1 MWWELTVGS
10 DARGLDYSGDSLAIG
25 ADGTVLQ
32 DMTNKNGAA
41 RVVLSG
47 AALQRYRESFPC
59 QLDADS
65 FQLD

>member
-1 MWWELTVGS
+1 MGGVNRIGS

-25 ADGTVLQ
+25 ADGAILQ
-32 DMTNKNGAA
+32 DMTNESGAA

-47 AALQRYRESFPC
+47 AALHSYRESFPC